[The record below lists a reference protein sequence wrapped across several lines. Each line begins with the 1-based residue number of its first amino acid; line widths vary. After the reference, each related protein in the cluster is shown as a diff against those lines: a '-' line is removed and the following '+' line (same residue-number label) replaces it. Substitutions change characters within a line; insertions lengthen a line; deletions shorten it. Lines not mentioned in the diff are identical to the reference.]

1 MAGFDYVWPPVADQI
16 SRAKRSAL
24 MSRVKT
30 RDTAPELALRQALWT
45 AGVRGWRLHPRRVPG
60 RPDLAWIGR
69 RLAVFVDGAFWHG
82 HPDHYWGQSG
92 DFWNEKIERN
102 RRRDERVTGELVGAG
117 WTVLRFWDFEV
128 EKEVRRCV
136 DSVSAC
142 LASIGSAKT
151 SVKQRDT
158 AEGGNVAG
166 AIGGLR
172 HVADRAEKLAKALE
186 AGEQVER
193 EAIDVLVAEL
203 RRVQIDAYGAAKRA
217 APGEGAK
224 SRILAYLRAR
234 SGQVVRGEELAEIS
248 GIQEWPRR
256 VRELRVEDG
265 YAITEVGSSAYRL
278 ESDQPDRDRATA
290 WKTAN
295 VIRRRKGSATERVAA
310 FLEACV
316 GKVVTREQI
325 DYVARIAE
333 SVRRVRELRDEGGW
347 PINSH
352 IDEPGLEPSQYR
364 LTSIDP
370 DDRRDP
376 LQRLYPEKVR
386 QGVFERDE
394 YTCRACGR
402 DRVKAQSAGDDRFYL
417 EVHHKVAVADELK
430 RLPASEL
437 NDPDNLETLCH
448 ADHLKKTAELQ
459 ARKRQARKS
468 KRKG

>member
-1 MAGFDYVWPPVADQI
+1 
-16 SRAKRSAL
+16 
-24 MSRVKT
+24 MSRVRT
-30 RDTAPELALRQALWT
+30 RDTAPELTLRQALWI

-92 DFWNEKIERN
+92 EFWNEKIERN
-102 RRRDERVTGELVGAG
+102 RRRDERVTGELVEEG

-128 EKEVRRCV
+128 EREVRRCV
-136 DSVSAC
+136 DLIRAALSSLGSPKAPEEDRDPVDDTNITEAVERLHRIAERTRG
-142 LASIGSAKT
+142 LAKSLERNKRASREQ
-151 SVKQRDT
+151 VD
-158 AEGGNVAG
+158 E
-166 AIGGLR
+166 L
-172 HVADRAEKLAKALE
+172 VAD
-186 AGEQVER
+186 
-193 EAIDVLVAEL
+193 L
-203 RRVQIDAYGAAKRA
+203 RRAQLDAFGHAKRA
-217 APGEGAK
+217 ARGEGAK
-224 SRILAYLRAR
+224 SRILAYLLAR

-256 VRELRVEDG
+256 VRELRVQDG

-278 ESDQPDRDRATA
+278 ESDQPDFDQATA

-295 VIRRRKGSATERVAA
+295 LIRRRKGSAIERIAA

-333 SVRRVRELRDEGGW
+333 SVRRVRELRDEDGW

-352 IDEPGLEPSQYR
+352 IDEPGLEPGQYR
-364 LTSIDP
+364 LTSTDP

-376 LQRLYPEKVR
+376 LQRLYPEKIR
-386 QGVFERDE
+386 QEVFERDE

-402 DRVKAQSAGDDRFYL
+402 DRIKAQGVGDDRFYL
-417 EVHHKVAVADELK
+417 ELHHKVAVADELK
-430 RLPASEL
+430 SLPVSEL
-437 NDPDNLETLCH
+437 NDPGNLETLCH
-448 ADHLKKTAELQ
+448 ADHLKETAKLQ
-459 ARKRQARKS
+459 RCKRQARKS
-468 KRKG
+468 KSKD